1 MELTRVI
8 QAPIIT
14 EKTDRLLLDRK
25 YTFKVDYFANKHQIK
40 QAVETIFKVE
50 VVDVNTIKVGKKPK
64 KLGRFAGFK
73 SRYKKAIVTLAAGQ
87 RINYYPEDESDLKS
101 KAQFSEEK
109 AIAKEA
115 QSKKSKEVS
124 DRVAQKLANKKQT
137 ATKTNENKKAP
148 QTTHRKVGSGS

>member
-64 KLGRFAGFK
+64 KTWK
-73 SRYKKAIVTLAAGQ
+73 IC
-87 RINYYPEDESDLKS
+87 RI
-101 KAQFSEEK
+101 
-109 AIAKEA
+109 
-115 QSKKSKEVS
+115 
-124 DRVAQKLANKKQT
+124 
-137 ATKTNENKKAP
+137 
-148 QTTHRKVGSGS
+148 